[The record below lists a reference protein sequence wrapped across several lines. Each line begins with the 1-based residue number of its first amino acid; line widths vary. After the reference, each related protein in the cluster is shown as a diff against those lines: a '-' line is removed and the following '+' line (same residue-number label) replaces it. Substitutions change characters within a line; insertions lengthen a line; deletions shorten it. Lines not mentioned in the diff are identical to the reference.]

1 MAMRMI
7 GRCLNTASKAC
18 SALNLGGDEDVPW
31 VFPLDK
37 IPQWVNAARH
47 AETGLQRM
55 VITQTVA
62 EIRAYAK
69 WVQGNVPPSYETLFR
84 EPAFNLQLAY
94 ESLVEWPSREQLK
107 DGCNRLFRMLA
118 EVSRT
123 WAAWGGSPGVLQDPE
138 WKADLKAAHGICD
151 DARKALR
158 VIAAVNCLHNQEGQ
172 DRLTSAE
179 QILRKDKELP
189 KNLAAALHKPR

>member
-1 MAMRMI
+1 MRMI
-7 GRCLNTASKAC
+7 VRCLDTAWKAC
-18 SALNLGGDEDVPW
+18 SALNLDGDEDVPW

-37 IPQWVNAARH
+37 IPQWVNTARH

-84 EPAFNLQLAY
+84 EPAFNLQLAN

-123 WAAWGGSPGVLQDPE
+123 WAAWGASPGLLKDPE
-138 WKADLKAAHGICD
+138 WTADLQAAHGIVD
-151 DARKALR
+151 DARKTLR

-179 QILRKDKELP
+179 QILRKEKELP
-189 KNLAAALHKPR
+189 KNLAAALQKLR